1 MGRYIGPKNKI
12 SRKFGCLI
20 YGIKKKSFEKKK
32 YPPGQHGPKKQ
43 KRNFKKSNYYIQL
56 LEKQKIKYIYGILE
70 KQFRKIFE
78 KASKKKGITG
88 EILLQLCESRLD
100 NVVYRLNFAPT
111 RPGARQLVTHRHIL
125 VNGKMVNIP
134 SFTLKPGDIISLK
147 ENFKISENYKLLKT
161 ISKWLMLKKR
171 KGIFKYIP
179 RREQIPEKINERLVV
194 EWYSK

>member
-43 KRNFKKSNYYIQL
+43 KRNFNKSNYYIQL
-56 LEKQKIKYIYGILE
+56 LEKQKIKYLYGILE

>member
-1 MGRYIGPKNKI
+1 MARYIGPKNKI

-32 YPPGQHGPKKQ
+32 YPPGQHGPKK
-43 KRNFKKSNYYIQL
+43 KTRNFNQSNYSIQL
-56 LEKQKIKYIYGILE
+56 LEKQKIKYLYGILE

-111 RPGARQLVTHRHIL
+111 RAGARQLVTHRHIL
-125 VNGKMVNIP
+125 VNGKIVNIP
-134 SFTLKPGDIISLK
+134 SFTLKPGDIISVKDNLK
-147 ENFKISENYKLLKT
+147 LSENSKLLKT
-161 ISKWLMLKKR
+161 ISNWLLLKNR
-171 KGIFKYIP
+171 KGIFQAMP
-179 RREQIPEKINERLVV
+179 RRAQIPEKIKERLVV
-194 EWYSK
+194 ELYSK

>member
-1 MGRYIGPKNKI
+1 MARYIGPQNKI

-32 YPPGQHGPKKQ
+32 YPPGQHGPKNQ
-43 KRNFKKSNYYIQL
+43 KINFNKSNYYIQL
-56 LEKQKIKYIYGILE
+56 LEKQKIKYLYGILE

-111 RPGARQLVTHRHIL
+111 RPAARQLVTHRHIL
-125 VNGKMVNIP
+125 VNGKIVNIP
-134 SFTLKPGDIISLK
+134 SFTLKPGDIISVK
-147 ENFKISENYKLLKT
+147 ENVPRSENSKLLKNL
-161 ISKWLMLKKR
+161 SNWLMLKKSQ
-171 KGIFKYIP
+171 GIFKSIP

>member
-1 MGRYIGPKNKI
+1 MARYIGPKNKI

-20 YGIKKKSFEKKK
+20 YGIKKKSLEKKK
-32 YPPGQHGPKKQ
+32 YPPGQHGKKNKQ
-43 KRNFKKSNYYIQL
+43 INFNKSNYSIQL

-100 NVVYRLNFAPT
+100 NVVYRLNFSTT

-125 VNGKMVNIP
+125 VNGKIVNIP
-134 SFTLKPGDIISLK
+134 SFTLKPGDIISVK
-147 ENFKISENYKLLKT
+147 ENLKIYENSNLLQT
-161 ISKWLMLKKR
+161 TYNWLMLKKS

-179 RREQIPEKINERLVV
+179 KRAQIPEKINERLVV
-194 EWYSK
+194 ELYSK

>member
-1 MGRYIGPKNKI
+1 MARYIGPKNKI

-32 YPPGQHGPKKQ
+32 YKPGQHGPKNK
-43 KRNFKKSNYYIQL
+43 KRNFNKSNYYIQL
-56 LEKQKIKYIYGILE
+56 LEKQKIKYLYGILE

-125 VNGKMVNIP
+125 VNGKIVNIP
-134 SFTLKPGDIISLK
+134 SFTLKPGDIISVK
-147 ENFKISENYKLLKT
+147 ENLKISENSKLLKK
-161 ISKWLMLKKR
+161 ISNWLMLKKS
-171 KGIFKYIP
+171 KGIFQYIP
-179 RREQIPEKINERLVV
+179 RREQIPENINERLVV
-194 EWYSK
+194 ELYSK

>member
-43 KRNFKKSNYYIQL
+43 KINFNKSNYYIQL
-56 LEKQKIKYIYGILE
+56 LEKQKIKYLYGILE

-125 VNGKMVNIP
+125 VNGKIVNIP

-161 ISKWLMLKKR
+161 ISNWLMLKKR
-171 KGIFKYIP
+171 KGIFKSIP

>member
-1 MGRYIGPKNKI
+1 MARYIGPKNKI

-20 YGIKKKSFEKKK
+20 YGIKKKSFENKK
-32 YPPGQHGPKKQ
+32 YPPGQHGPKKKQ
-43 KRNFKKSNYYIQL
+43 INFNKSNYYIQL
-56 LEKQKIKYIYGILE
+56 LEKQKIKYLYGILE

-100 NVVYRLNFAPT
+100 NVVYRLNFAHT

-125 VNGKMVNIP
+125 VNGKIVNIP
-134 SFTLKPGDIISLK
+134 SFTLKPGDIISVKEKLK
-147 ENFKISENYKLLKT
+147 INYKLIKT
-161 ISKWLMLKKR
+161 NYNWLMLKKM
-171 KGIFKYIP
+171 KGIFQYIP
-179 RREQIPEKINERLVV
+179 RRAQIPEKINERLVV

>member
-1 MGRYIGPKNKI
+1 MARYIGPKNKI

-43 KRNFKKSNYYIQL
+43 TRNFNQSNYSIQL
-56 LEKQKIKYIYGILE
+56 LEKQKIKSLYGILE

-111 RPGARQLVTHRHIL
+111 RAGARQLVTHRHIL
-125 VNGKMVNIP
+125 VNGKIVNIP
-134 SFTLKPGDIISLK
+134 SFTLKPGDIISVKDNLK
-147 ENFKISENYKLLKT
+147 LSENSKLLKT
-161 ISKWLMLKKR
+161 IYNWLMLKNR
-171 KGIFKYIP
+171 KGIFKAMP
-179 RREQIPEKINERLVV
+179 RRAQIPEKIKERLVV
-194 EWYSK
+194 ELYSK

>member
-1 MGRYIGPKNKI
+1 MAKYIGPKNKI

-32 YPPGQHGPKKQ
+32 YPPGQHGPKK
-43 KRNFKKSNYYIQL
+43 KTITFNKSNYYIQL
-56 LEKQKIKYIYGILE
+56 LEKQKIKYLYGILE

-111 RPGARQLVTHRHIL
+111 RPSARQLVTHRHIL
-125 VNGKMVNIP
+125 VNGKIVNIP
-134 SFTLKPGDIISLK
+134 SFTLKPGDIISVK
-147 ENFKISENYKLLKT
+147 ENLKIYANYKLLKT
-161 ISKWLMLKKR
+161 SYNWLMLKKR

-179 RREQIPEKINERLVV
+179 RREQIPENINERLLV
-194 EWYSK
+194 ELYSK

>member
-1 MGRYIGPKNKI
+1 MARYIGPKNKI

-20 YGIKKKSFEKKK
+20 YGIKNKSFENKK
-32 YPPGQHGPKKQ
+32 YPPGQHGQKK
-43 KRNFKKSNYYIQL
+43 KTRNFNKSNYSIQL

-78 KASKKKGITG
+78 KASKQKGITG

-125 VNGKMVNIP
+125 VNGKVVNIP
-134 SFTLKPGDIISLK
+134 SFPLKPGDIISVKDNLK
-147 ENFKISENYKLLKT
+147 LSENYKLLKT
-161 ISKWLMLKKR
+161 ISNWLMLKNR
-171 KGIFKYIP
+171 TGIFKAMP
-179 RREQIPEKINERLVV
+179 RRAQIPEKIKERLVV
-194 EWYSK
+194 ELYSK